1 MESPASVRLFC
12 RDSDRDASLGDTL
25 RQRGWQV
32 HNDTIFESSG
42 ACCCHEHVTENEVGL
57 MMLDALSSDELRRLE
72 ASMIKSRCPWIG
84 LVDESGLADGDTRRL
99 IINLCLGYAMQPV
112 DADRIEGLLW
122 TAADLMRLQRREN
135 ESQKQAATE
144 AGADSGEYE
153 MVGTTPAMWQLF
165 KTIRKIAAVDASVCI
180 HGESGTGK
188 ELTAQ
193 AIHERSPRAN
203 GPFHAI
209 NCGALPD
216 NLIQSELFGHEKGAF
231 TGAGQRK
238 IGRIEAASGGT
249 LFLDE
254 IGDLPLELQVNL
266 LRFLET
272 RRLQRVGG
280 LNEIS
285 VDVRILAAT
294 HVDLAKAVDEGRFR
308 EDLYHRLNVLQITV
322 PALREHPE
330 DIEILAHFF
339 FKRFAGDKP
348 ACLKGF
354 SRESLAVMQQYAWPG
369 NVRELI
375 NRVRRAMVMCE
386 GRLIQPEDLG
396 IERRRIHRHVLTL
409 EQARERAERDSLLAA
424 LARNKYRIH
433 PAAAE
438 LGVSRVTMYRLLNK
452 HGIPRS
458 PGESA
463 SGLGR
468 STSSAHL

>member
-1 MESPASVRLFC
+1 MESPVGVRLLG
-12 RDSDRDASLGDTL
+12 RGSDRDASLGDTL

-32 HNDTIFESSG
+32 HSDCLFESSG
-42 ACCCHEHVTENEVGL
+42 ACCCHEHVAENEVGL
-57 MMLDALSSDELRRLE
+57 VALDTLSSDELRRLE

-84 LVDESGLADGDTRRL
+84 LVDEAGLADGDTRRL
-99 IINLCLGYAMQPV
+99 IISLCLGYVTDPV
-112 DADRIEGLLW
+112 DADRLDALLW
-122 TAADLMRLQRREN
+122 SAADQLRLQRWES
-135 ESQKQAATE
+135 ESQQQAAAE
-144 AGADSGEYE
+144 AFVDSGEYE

-165 KTIRKIAAVDASVCI
+165 KTIRKIAAVEASVCI

-193 AIHERSPRAN
+193 ALHERSPRAA

-209 NCGALPD
+209 NCGALPE

-238 IGRIEAASGGT
+238 IGRIEAADGGT

-272 RRLQRVGG
+272 RRIQRIGG
-280 LNEIS
+280 LSEIS

-294 HVDLAKAVDEGRFR
+294 HIDLAKAVDDGRFR

-330 DIEILAHFF
+330 DIEILARFF
-339 FKRFAGDKP
+339 FKRFASDKP
-348 ACLKGF
+348 AYLKGF
-354 SRESLAVMQQYAWPG
+354 SRESLALMRQYPWPG

-386 GRLIQPEDLG
+386 GRLIQPDDLG

-409 EQARERAERDSLLAA
+409 DQARERAERDSLLAA
-424 LARNKYRIH
+424 LARNKYRVH
-433 PAAAE
+433 PAADE

-452 HGIPRS
+452 HGIPRT
-458 PGESA
+458 PGGTTEDDPA
-463 SGLGR
+463 PHPAQL
-468 STSSAHL
+468 